1 MNILRVKR
9 NATQRNATQRNATQ
23 RNATQRNATQ
33 RNATQRNAT
42 QRKLLLCLSLSNSYI
57 KIFEKSK
64 PAYEI
69 FS

>member
-23 RNATQRNATQ
+23 RNAT
-33 RNATQRNAT
+33 
-42 QRKLLLCLSLSNSYI
+42 LLLCLSLSNSYI

-64 PAYEI
+64 PAYEN

>member
-1 MNILRVKR
+1 MIFSVVKR
-9 NATQRNATQRNATQ
+9 NATQRNATQRQ
-23 RNATQRNATQ
+23 P
-33 RNATQRNAT
+33 
-42 QRKLLLCLSLSNSYI
+42 LLCLSLSNSYI

>member
-9 NATQRNATQRNATQ
+9 NA
-23 RNATQRNATQ
+23 
-33 RNATQRNAT
+33 
-42 QRKLLLCLSLSNSYI
+42 LLLCFSLSNLYV

-64 PAYEI
+64 PAYGI

>member
-1 MNILRVKR
+1 MKIFLFQKLLLSLLCQSDNNKPKSYEYFKSS
-9 NATQRNATQRNATQ
+9 TQRNATQRQ
-23 RNATQRNATQ
+23 P
-33 RNATQRNAT
+33 
-42 QRKLLLCLSLSNSYI
+42 LLCLSLSNSI

>member
-9 NATQRNATQRNATQ
+9 NATQR
-23 RNATQRNATQ
+23 
-33 RNATQRNAT
+33 
-42 QRKLLLCLSLSNSYI
+42 KLLLCFSLSNLYI

-64 PAYEI
+64 PAYGI